1 MKNRIE
7 VVYGWVE
14 SKQSYM
20 WLFKDT
26 GKYSNYHYIYKM
38 YTKPTKKQIRL
49 INRWCLQEFRSWE
62 YSDDLWE

>member
-49 INRWCLQEFRSWE
+49 INRWCLCEIAGWA
-62 YSDDLWE
+62 YWDNL